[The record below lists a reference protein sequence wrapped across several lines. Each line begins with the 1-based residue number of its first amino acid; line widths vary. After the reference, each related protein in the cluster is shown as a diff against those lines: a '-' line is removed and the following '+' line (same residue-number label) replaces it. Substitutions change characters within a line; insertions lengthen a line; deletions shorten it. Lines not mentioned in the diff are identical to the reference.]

1 MKTVILVFV
10 LFSVQQLCAQNN
22 AIDKFYRDYQQK
34 YSLDVVS
41 VSGKMLPL
49 LIDDKKGK
57 EKEELIMIINK
68 LSGLKML
75 SKSNPKDGKDLF
87 SSATSVIPKQY
98 EVILSLDEADRKVKC
113 YTVENKDGKITELL
127 MVAWQWGRFMV
138 LSLTGNIEL
147 TEIYRLTQS
156 INFEG
161 LDKAKKANI
170 LRQ

>member
-57 EKEELIMIINK
+57 EKEELTAIINK

-75 SKSNPKDGKDLF
+75 SKSNPKNGNELF
-87 SSATSVIPKQY
+87 SSASSVIPKQY

-113 YTVENKDGKITELL
+113 YTLEDKSGKISELV

-138 LSLTGNIEL
+138 LSLTGNIDL
-147 TEIYRLTQS
+147 KEIYRLTQNL
-156 INFEG
+156 NFADLHE
-161 LDKAKKANI
+161 AKRGNHF
-170 LRQ
+170 RQ